1 MNSVVDMNKD
11 LKVKTTQAL
20 IALYCGSRVGNKAIY
35 LESAIQLA
43 QGLAQHGFGIVYGG
57 ASIGLMG
64 QVADTVLEHGG
75 EVVGVIPEFM
85 LDYESA
91 HNQLTELHVVETM
104 HERKAKMMELA
115 DGFIALPGG
124 PGTLEEFFEVFTWN
138 QIGILQKPCG
148 VLNINGYY
156 NKLIELFDHMVRE
169 KFLQE
174 RSRNVFYVDDNYEQ
188 LIHKMLGFVAPA
200 IKTY

>member
-1 MNSVVDMNKD
+1 MKS
-11 LKVKTTQAL
+11 
-20 IALYCGSRVGNKAIY
+20 IAVYCGSSLGAREIYKEQAI
-35 LESAIQLA
+35 LLGKFLA
-43 QGLAQHGFGIVYGG
+43 QNDIRLVYGG
-57 ASIGLMG
+57 ASVGIMG
-64 QVADTVLEHGG
+64 TIADTVLKEGG
-75 EVVGVIPEFM
+75 SVTGVIPTLLEQR
-85 LDYESA
+85 EIA
-91 HNQLTELHVVETM
+91 HKSLTELIRVDNM

-138 QIGILQKPCG
+138 QIGLLQKPCG
-148 VLNINGYY
+148 ILNINGYY
-156 NKLIELFDHMVRE
+156 DKLIELFDHMVSE

-188 LIHKMLGFVAPA
+188 LIRKMLEFVAPA

>member
-1 MNSVVDMNKD
+1 MKR
-11 LKVKTTQAL
+11 
-20 IALYCGSRVGNKAIY
+20 IAVYCGSSLGAHEIYKEQAIA
-35 LESAIQLA
+35 LGKFLA
-43 QGLAQHGFGIVYGG
+43 KNNITLIYGG
-57 ASIGLMG
+57 ASVGIMG
-64 QVADTVLEHGG
+64 TIADTILSEGG
-75 EVVGVIPEFM
+75 EVIGVIPTLLEQR
-85 LDYESA
+85 EIA
-91 HNQLTELHVVETM
+91 HKGLTQLIRVETM

-148 VLNINGYY
+148 VLNISGYY